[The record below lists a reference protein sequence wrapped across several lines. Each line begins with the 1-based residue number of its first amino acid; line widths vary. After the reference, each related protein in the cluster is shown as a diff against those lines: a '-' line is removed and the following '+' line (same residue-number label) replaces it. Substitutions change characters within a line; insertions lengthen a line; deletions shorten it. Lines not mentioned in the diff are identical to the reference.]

1 MDNYKFPDE
10 VDDVKDEGKP
20 VEEEVEAK
28 GKPAE
33 DEDKIEIEI
42 EDDTPVEDRGRKTS
56 KPDFVE
62 KVEKDELDQYSQEAR
77 SKIDA
82 FRKFYHDE
90 RREKEKALREQQEAV
105 QVAKKLYEEIKQLKG
120 RVNSSD
126 EAAVNSFKTSAEQEL
141 AMAKKEYKEAYDAG
155 DSEKLVEAQ
164 DKLTSAKMK
173 IDKAS
178 SYAENINQR
187 RALQE
192 QENEVKIPQQTEAAP
207 VRDQKASAWQ
217 ERNSWFGQDDEM
229 TSLAL
234 GLHEKLVKEN
244 GLAYAT
250 TDEYYKRIDE
260 TMRRRFPENFQD
272 EKVDDGRNDEKVA
285 ARVKPS
291 TVVAPA
297 SRSTSSKKIK
307 LNTSQLSIAK
317 KLGLTPEQYARELLK
332 MEA

>member
-1 MDNYKFPDE
+1 M
-10 VDDVKDEGKP
+10 
-20 VEEEVEAK
+20 
-28 GKPAE
+28 
-33 DEDKIEIEI
+33 
-42 EDDTPVEDRGRKTS
+42 
-56 KPDFVE
+56 
-62 KVEKDELDQYSQEAR
+62 
-77 SKIDA
+77 
-82 FRKFYHDE
+82 
-90 RREKEKALREQQEAV
+90 REQQEAV
-105 QVAKKLYEEIKQLKG
+105 TLAKNLYEEIKQLKG

-141 AMAKKEYKEAYDAG
+141 MMAKKEYKEAYDAG

-164 DKLTSAKMK
+164 DKLTTAKMK
-173 IDKAS
+173 IEKAS

-187 RALQE
+187 KALQE

-272 EKVDDGRNDEKVA
+272 EKVDDEKVA

-291 TVVAPA
+291 TVVASA
-297 SRSTSSKKIK
+297 SRSTSSKKIR

-317 KLGLTPEQYARELLK
+317 KLGLTPEQYARELIK

>member
-1 MDNYKFPDE
+1 MENYKFPDE
-10 VDDVKDEGKP
+10 IDEVKDEGKP

-28 GKPAE
+28 GKPVE
-33 DEDKIEIEI
+33 DDKIEIEI
-42 EDDTPVEDRGRKTS
+42 EDDTPVEDRGRRAS

-62 KVEKDELDQYSQEAR
+62 KIEKDELDQYSQEAR

-90 RREKEKALREQQEAV
+90 RREKERALREQQEAV
-105 QVAKKLYEEIKQLKG
+105 TLAKNLYEEIKQLKG

-141 AMAKKEYKEAYDAG
+141 AMAKKEYREAYDAG

-173 IDKAS
+173 IEKAS

-272 EKVDDGRNDEKVA
+272 EKVDDEKVA

-297 SRSTSSKKIK
+297 SRSTSSKKIR

-317 KLGLTPEQYARELLK
+317 KLGLTPEQYARELMK

>member
-1 MDNYKFPDE
+1 MENYKFPDE
-10 VDDVKDEGKP
+10 VDEVKDEGKS
-20 VEEEVEAK
+20 VEEEVESK
-28 GKPAE
+28 GKPVEE
-33 DEDKIEIEI
+33 DEDKVEIEV
-42 EDDTPVEDRGRKTS
+42 EDDTPEEDRGRRAS
-56 KPDFVE
+56 KPGFID
-62 KVEKDELDQYSQEAR
+62 KVEKDELDLYSDEAR

-90 RREKEKALREQQEAV
+90 RREKEKAVREQQEAV
-105 QVAKKLYEEIKQLKG
+105 DVAKKLYEEVKQLKG

-126 EAAVNSFKTSAEQEL
+126 EAAVTSFKTSAEHEL
-141 AMAKKEYKEAYDAG
+141 EMAKKEYREAYDAG

-173 IDKAS
+173 IEKAS
-178 SYAENINQR
+178 NYAENINQR
-187 RALQE
+187 KALQE
-192 QENEVKIPQQTEAAP
+192 RENEVKIPQQTEATP

-244 GLAYAT
+244 GMAYAT
-250 TDEYYKRIDE
+250 TNEYYKRIDE

-272 EKVDDGRNDEKVA
+272 EKVDDDRNTV
-285 ARVKPS
+285 RSNKPS
-291 TVVAPA
+291 TVVASA

-317 KLGLTPEQYARELLK
+317 KLGLTPEQYARELMK

>member
-1 MDNYKFPDE
+1 MENYKFSDE
-10 VDDVKDEGKP
+10 IDEVKDEGKP

-28 GKPAE
+28 GKPE
-33 DEDKIEIEI
+33 EEKLEIEI
-42 EDDTPVEDRGRKTS
+42 EDDTPVEDRGRRAS

-141 AMAKKEYKEAYDAG
+141 AMAKKEYREAYDAG

-164 DKLTSAKMK
+164 DKLTTAKMK
-173 IDKAS
+173 IEKAS

-187 RALQE
+187 KALQE

-272 EKVDDGRNDEKVA
+272 EKVDDEKVA

-317 KLGLTPEQYARELLK
+317 KLGLTPEQYARELMK

>member
-1 MDNYKFPDE
+1 MENYKFPDE
-10 VDDVKDEGKP
+10 VDEVKDEGKP

-33 DEDKIEIEI
+33 NEDKIEIEI
-42 EDDTPVEDRGRKTS
+42 EDDTPVEDRGRRAS
-56 KPDFVE
+56 KPEFVE

-90 RREKEKALREQQEAV
+90 RREKEKALREQQEAIE
-105 QVAKKLYEEIKQLKG
+105 VAKKLYEEVKQLKG
-120 RVNSSD
+120 KVHSSE
-126 EAAVNSFKTSAEQEL
+126 EAAISSFKTSAEREL
-141 AMAKKEYKEAYDAG
+141 DIAKREYKEAYDAG

-164 DKLTSAKMK
+164 DKLTTAKMK
-173 IDKAS
+173 IEKAD

-207 VRDQKASAWQ
+207 VRDQKAVAWQ

-272 EKVDDGRNDEKVA
+272 EKVDDEKSLP
-285 ARVKPS
+285 RVKPS

-307 LNTSQLSIAK
+307 LNTSQLAIAK
-317 KLGLTPEQYARELLK
+317 KLGLTPEQYARELIK

>member
-1 MDNYKFPDE
+1 MENYKFPDE
-10 VDDVKDEGKP
+10 VDDVKNESEPAEEVETKGKP
-20 VEEEVEAK
+20 VEE
-28 GKPAE
+28 
-33 DEDKIEIEI
+33 DNKIEIEI
-42 EDDTPVEDRGRKTS
+42 EDDTPEEDRGRRAS
-56 KPDFVE
+56 KPGFID
-62 KVEKDELDQYSQEAR
+62 KVEKDELDLYSDEAR

-90 RREKEKALREQQEAV
+90 RREKEKAVREQQEAV
-105 QVAKKLYEEIKQLKG
+105 DVAKKLYEEVKQLKG

-126 EAAVNSFKTSAEQEL
+126 EAAVTSFKTSAEHEL
-141 AMAKKEYKEAYDAG
+141 EMAKKEYREAYDAG

-173 IDKAS
+173 IEKAS
-178 SYAENINQR
+178 NYAENINQR
-187 RALQE
+187 KALQE
-192 QENEVKIPQQTEAAP
+192 RENEVKIPQQTEATP

-244 GLAYAT
+244 GMAYAT

-272 EKVDDGRNDEKVA
+272 EKVDDDKNTVRSN
-285 ARVKPS
+285 KPS
-291 TVVAPA
+291 TVVASA

-317 KLGLTPEQYARELLK
+317 KLGLTPEQYARELIK
-332 MEA
+332 MEV

>member
-10 VDDVKDEGKP
+10 ENEVKND
-20 VEEEVEAK
+20 VEAENK
-28 GKPAE
+28 GKPLE
-33 DEDKIEIEI
+33 DDVEIEI
-42 EDDTPVEDRGRKTS
+42 EDDTPEEDRGRKAS
-56 KPDFVE
+56 KPDFIE
-62 KVEKDELDQYSQEAR
+62 KVEKDELDLYSQEAR

-90 RREKEKALREQQEAV
+90 RRAKEAADRERQEAIN
-105 QVAKKLYEEIKQLKG
+105 VAKSLYEEVKQLKG

-126 EAAVNSFKTSAEQEL
+126 EAAVSSFRTSAEREL
-141 AMAKKEYKEAYDAG
+141 EMAKKEYKEAYDAG

-173 IDKAS
+173 IDKAF
-178 SYAENINQR
+178 SYAENINER
-187 RALQE
+187 KALQAK
-192 QENEVKIPQQTEAAP
+192 ENEVKIPQQTEAAP

-244 GLAYAT
+244 GMAYAT
-250 TDEYYKRIDE
+250 TDEYYKRIDD
-260 TMRRRFPENFQD
+260 TMRRRFPENFQE
-272 EKVDDGRNDEKVA
+272 EKVDDDRNT
-285 ARVKPS
+285 ARSNKPS
-291 TVVAPA
+291 TVVASA

-307 LNTSQLSIAK
+307 LNTSQLAIAK
-317 KLGLTPEQYARELLK
+317 KLGLTPEQYARELIK